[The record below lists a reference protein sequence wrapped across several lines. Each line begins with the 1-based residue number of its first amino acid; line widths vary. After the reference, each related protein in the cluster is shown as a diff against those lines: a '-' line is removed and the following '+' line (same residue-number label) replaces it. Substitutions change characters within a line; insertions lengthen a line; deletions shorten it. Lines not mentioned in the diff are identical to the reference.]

1 MKIKQRK
8 VSVARFVIVVLTI
21 LILAYVGVISFTVSK
36 RLDSGL
42 LNYFKSDTKQKSETV
57 LKIIEERLET
67 VDSISK
73 QARSFCE
80 YLLIDKNFTKEL
92 SDKICSDAMNFLG
105 ADKAIICDENGE
117 QISDESYGVIRNPAI
132 VKNALEGKS
141 TLALEK
147 IGSHLYGTALVPLL
161 KNGKIVGAL
170 AIIEIITSDEFVE
183 KVQKFT
189 DCNVTIFDGE
199 KRVITTLEGMQGTM
213 ISNAEPIRMA
223 ENGETFC
230 QVTII
235 NGVPLIS
242 TYFPIVDLNG
252 KFLTTFYLGKTLS
265 VSDLLKSA
273 IFKPLIVII
282 ALATILFIILV
293 VFLLSRKILIPLKKV
308 QKAIKNLTSGDAD
321 LTYRLAVIGNDEFA
335 ELSSDTNKF
344 LDLLT
349 QIVLKI
355 KQGATQVLSGS
366 EQINLS
372 SQSISAGASEQA
384 AATEEMSATL
394 EQISSNIN
402 QTADNARKTG
412 EIADSTAAKSE
423 ETASVVNEAVAAVE
437 EIYEKIKEI
446 QGIANQTNMLA
457 LNAAIEAARAG
468 ESGKGFAVVA
478 SEVRKLAER
487 TQITAIKIV
496 ELSKESL
503 IKSQNAGEQINA
515 VLPEI
520 EKTTKLID
528 EISEACKE
536 QNTGAGQVTLSVVQL
551 DNVTQQNASASEE
564 LAAMSE
570 ELKENA
576 KELVA
581 AIQVFKT
588 E

>member
-1 MKIKQRK
+1 M
-8 VSVARFVIVVLTI
+8 
-21 LILAYVGVISFTVSK
+21 
-36 RLDSGL
+36 
-42 LNYFKSDTKQKSETV
+42 
-57 LKIIEERLET
+57 
-67 VDSISK
+67 
-73 QARSFCE
+73 
-80 YLLIDKNFTKEL
+80 
-92 SDKICSDAMNFLG
+92 
-105 ADKAIICDENGE
+105 
-117 QISDESYGVIRNPAI
+117 
-132 VKNALEGKS
+132 
-141 TLALEK
+141 
-147 IGSHLYGTALVPLL
+147 
-161 KNGKIVGAL
+161 
-170 AIIEIITSDEFVE
+170 
-183 KVQKFT
+183 
-189 DCNVTIFDGE
+189 
-199 KRVITTLEGMQGTM
+199 
-213 ISNAEPIRMA
+213 
-223 ENGETFC
+223 
-230 QVTII
+230 
-235 NGVPLIS
+235 
-242 TYFPIVDLNG
+242 
-252 KFLTTFYLGKTLS
+252 
-265 VSDLLKSA
+265 
-273 IFKPLIVII
+273 
-282 ALATILFIILV
+282 
-293 VFLLSRKILIPLKKV
+293 
-308 QKAIKNLTSGDAD
+308 
-321 LTYRLAVIGNDEFA
+321 
-335 ELSSDTNKF
+335 
-344 LDLLT
+344 
-349 QIVLKI
+349 KI